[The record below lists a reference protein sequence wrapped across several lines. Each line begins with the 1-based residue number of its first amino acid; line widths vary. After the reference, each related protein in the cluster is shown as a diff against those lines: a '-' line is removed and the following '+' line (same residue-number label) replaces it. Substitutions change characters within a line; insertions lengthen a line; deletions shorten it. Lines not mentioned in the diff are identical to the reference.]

1 MGGALAHALNP
12 TAMALTDENAFGVLI
27 GYFEIENDEYRLEP
41 EEFAARFAEFRA
53 AVRECAAGF
62 PLASEAIARELGH
75 ALYVEFADG
84 DQLEDP
90 ITWIKT
96 VRARLN
102 ALELKSVGV
111 LSHGGRWLEG
121 PAEPLPEAANGL
133 VWQQVSLPSEP
144 LRRALYAETASHGAD
159 EDDDSGW
166 GPGIYV
172 DTEAVEA
179 LGRTL
184 KNAPTPL
191 AVAGAT
197 FYRVAR

>member
-1 MGGALAHALNP
+1 
-12 TAMALTDENAFGVLI
+12 MALSDENAFGVLI
-27 GYFEIENDEYRLEP
+27 GYHAIEDDEYTLEP
-41 EEFAARFAEFRA
+41 AQFAARFQDFRA
-53 AVRECAAGF
+53 AVRACVAAF
-62 PLASEAIARELGH
+62 PLASAGLAREFGH
-75 ALYVEFADG
+75 AVYIEFSDG

-90 ITWIKT
+90 IAWIKI
-96 VRARLN
+96 VRARLS
-102 ALELKSVGV
+102 AMELASVGV
-111 LSHGGRWLEG
+111 LSHGGRWLAE
-121 PAEPLPEAANGL
+121 PAEPVPPSASGVDWLP
-133 VWQQVSLPSEP
+133 VSLPSEP
-144 LRRALYAETASHGAD
+144 LRRALYAETATHGAD
-159 EDDDSGW
+159 EQDESAW

>member
-1 MGGALAHALNP
+1 MTLS
-12 TAMALTDENAFGVLI
+12 DENAFGVLI
-27 GYFEIENDEYRLEP
+27 SYHAIEDDEYSLEP
-41 EEFAARFAEFRA
+41 AEFAARFCEFRN
-53 AVRECAAGF
+53 AVRGCVETF
-62 PLASEAIARELGH
+62 PLAQSAVARELGH
-75 ALYVEFADG
+75 AVYLEFADG

-90 ITWIKT
+90 IGWIKT
-96 VRARLN
+96 VRAKLN

-111 LSHGGRWLEG
+111 LSHGGRWQSDPPE
-121 PAEPLPEAANGL
+121 ELPSSAAG
-133 VWQQVSLPSEP
+133 VEWHSVSLPSEP
-144 LRRALYAETASHGAD
+144 LRRALYAETATHGNDEAD
-159 EDDDSGW
+159 ENAW

-197 FYRVAR
+197 FFRVAR

>member
-1 MGGALAHALNP
+1 MSV
-12 TAMALTDENAFGVLI
+12 TDENAFGVLI
-27 GYFEIENDEYRLEP
+27 GYFAIEHDEYALNP
-41 EEFAARFAEFRA
+41 GEFAARFLEFRA
-53 AVRECAAGF
+53 ALRACVETF
-62 PLASEAIARELGH
+62 PLAQAAVAREFGH
-75 ALYVEFADG
+75 ALYLEFSDG

-90 ITWIKT
+90 IAWIKL
-96 VRARLN
+96 VRARLK
-102 ALELKSVGV
+102 ALDLASVGV
-111 LSHGGRWLEG
+111 LSHGGRWL
-121 PAEPLPEAANGL
+121 AESSDTAPPSVSGIE
-133 VWQQVSLPSEP
+133 WQPVSLPSEP

-159 EDDDSGW
+159 EEDETAW

-191 AVAGAT
+191 SVAGAT

>member
-1 MGGALAHALNP
+1 MPLS
-12 TAMALTDENAFGVLI
+12 DENAFGVLI
-27 GYFEIENDEYRLEP
+27 GYFAIEDDEYSLEAP
-41 EEFAARFAEFRA
+41 QFAARFCEFRQ
-53 AVRECAAGF
+53 AVRACVAAF
-62 PLASEAIARELGH
+62 PLANAALARELGH
-75 ALYVEFADG
+75 AVYLEFSAG
-84 DQLEDP
+84 AQLEDP
-90 ITWIKT
+90 IAWIKL

-102 ALELKSVGV
+102 ALELPTVGV
-111 LSHGGRWLEG
+111 LSHGGRWLADPPELAPPSAAG
-121 PAEPLPEAANGL
+121 VDWLP
-133 VWQQVSLPSEP
+133 VSLPSEP
-144 LRRALYAETASHGAD
+144 LRRALYAETASHGVD
-159 EDDDSGW
+159 EDDENAW

>member
-1 MGGALAHALNP
+1 MTLS
-12 TAMALTDENAFGVLI
+12 DENAFGVLI
-27 GYFEIENDEYRLEP
+27 GYHAIEDDEYSLEP
-41 EEFAARFAEFRA
+41 ADFAARFCEFRD
-53 AVRECAAGF
+53 AVRSCVEAF
-62 PLASEAIARELGH
+62 PLAQSAVARELGH
-75 ALYVEFADG
+75 AVYLEFADG

-90 ITWIKT
+90 IGWIKT
-96 VRARLN
+96 VRAKLS

-111 LSHGGRWLEG
+111 LSHGGRWQSDPRE
-121 PAEPLPEAANGL
+121 ELPPSTSGVE
-133 VWQQVSLPSEP
+133 WHSVSLPSEP
-144 LRRALYAETASHGAD
+144 LRRALYAETATHGSDEAD
-159 EDDDSGW
+159 ESAW

-197 FYRVAR
+197 FFRVAR

>member
-1 MGGALAHALNP
+1 MVLS
-12 TAMALTDENAFGVLI
+12 DENAFGVLI
-27 GYFEIENDEYRLEP
+27 GYHAIEDDEYSLEP
-41 EEFAARFAEFRA
+41 EAFAARFQEFRA
-53 AVRECAAGF
+53 AVRACVEAF
-62 PLASEAIARELGH
+62 PLAQSGLAREFGH
-75 ALYVEFADG
+75 AVYIEFADG
-84 DQLEDP
+84 EQLEDP
-90 ITWIKT
+90 IGWIKT

-102 ALELKSVGV
+102 ALELPSVGV
-111 LSHGGRWLEG
+111 LSHGGRWQ
-121 PAEPLPEAANGL
+121 AEPVEAPPPSTCGIDWLP
-133 VWQQVSLPSEP
+133 VSLPSEP
-144 LRRALYAETASHGAD
+144 LRRALYAETATHGSDD
-159 EDDDSGW
+159 EDDSAW

>member
-1 MGGALAHALNP
+1 MSLS
-12 TAMALTDENAFGVLI
+12 DENAFGVLI
-27 GYFEIENDEYRLEP
+27 SYFALENDEYSLEP
-41 EEFAARFAEFRA
+41 AAFAARFQEFRA
-53 AVRECAAGF
+53 AVRACVEAF
-62 PLASEAIARELGH
+62 PLAQAAVAREFGH
-75 ALYVEFADG
+75 AVYIEFADG
-84 DQLEDP
+84 SGLEDP
-90 ITWIKT
+90 ISWIKT

-102 ALELKSVGV
+102 AFELVSVGV
-111 LSHGGRWLEG
+111 LSHGGRWQAE
-121 PAEPLPEAANGL
+121 PAEETPPSVAGVDWLP
-133 VWQQVSLPSEP
+133 VSLPSEP
-144 LRRALYAETASHGAD
+144 LRRALYAETATHGND
-159 EDDDSGW
+159 EDDESAW

>member
-1 MGGALAHALNP
+1 
-12 TAMALTDENAFGVLI
+12 MALSDENAFGVLI
-27 GYFEIENDEYRLEP
+27 GYHAIEDDEYSLEP
-41 EEFAARFAEFRA
+41 ALFAARFQEFRS
-53 AVRECAAGF
+53 AVRSCVAAF
-62 PLASEAIARELGH
+62 PLAQSGIAREFGH
-75 ALYVEFADG
+75 AVYIEFADG

-96 VRARLN
+96 VRAKLN
-102 ALELKSVGV
+102 ANDLKSVGV
-111 LSHGGRWLEG
+111 LSHGGRWLSDPPE
-121 PAEPLPEAANGL
+121 ELPPSASGVA
-133 VWQQVSLPSEP
+133 WQPVSLPSEP

-159 EDDDSGW
+159 PNDESAW

>member
-1 MGGALAHALNP
+1 MPLS
-12 TAMALTDENAFGVLI
+12 DENAFGVLI
-27 GYFEIENDEYRLEP
+27 AYHAIEHDEYALEP
-41 EEFAARFAEFRA
+41 AEFAARFAEFRA
-53 AVRECAAGF
+53 ALRACVETF
-62 PLASEAIARELGH
+62 PLAQTGIAREFGH

-84 DQLEDP
+84 EQLEDP
-90 ITWIKT
+90 IGWIKL
-96 VRARLN
+96 VRARLK
-102 ALELKSVGV
+102 ALELDSVGV
-111 LSHGGRWLEG
+111 LSHGGRWQAD
-121 PAEPLPEAANGL
+121 PPEAAPPNVGGIE
-133 VWQQVSLPSEP
+133 WQPVSLPSEP

-159 EDDDSGW
+159 EDDESAW